1 MDPRWG
7 LRRPPTHTHRVRPV
21 GPVGSPLG
29 GLPLP
34 TPPPRP
40 PPPCSLSSSFP
51 LVGFSS
57 CGGKPE
63 YGGLL
68 GPVTQCP
75 HPNTQGHC
83 LTGKEL
89 ASWL

>member
-7 LRRPPTHTHRVRPV
+7 RQETPRTGSGRPGLWAYHWGGAPPSRWFPSHP
-21 GPVGSPLG
+21 SPS
-29 GLPLP
+29 
-34 TPPPRP
+34 
-40 PPPCSLSSSFP
+40 SLSSSFP
-51 LVGFSS
+51 PVGFIS
-57 CGGKPE
+57 CGGNPE
-63 YGGLL
+63 YEGLL

-83 LTGKEL
+83 PTGKEL